1 MTLRLARGV
10 VIPTTSSVLIWE
22 RRRGQDEAKTCKNVQ
37 LHPLSWFVWGS
48 TPNVRNPERR
58 PNSPWRTGVS
68 LCIVKSVC
76 YEAEVEKV
84 CSTAMKAKV
93 RFDVQHSSP
102 KEAMHERPNVDLS
115 GKVLSLGRALK
126 IVCGATWSDSAQAL

>member
-1 MTLRLARGV
+1 VQGGRFR
-10 VIPTTSSVLIWE
+10 P
-22 RRRGQDEAKTCKNVQ
+22 RKNDLQ
-37 LHPLSWFVWGS
+37 S
-48 TPNVRNPERR
+48 
-58 PNSPWRTGVS
+58 GVS
-68 LCIVKSVC
+68 KSVC